1 MDIQIQITF
10 HKLFTIFLIS
20 IVENQIVSK
29 NFLNFSKFFRV
40 GKYFKNQGLG
50 KYFLIS
56 YHLQF
61 SIINQS
67 IDRRS
72 SPPQRTKDFQAKNR
86 GKKIIFSGTLKE
98 LYGVP

>member
-72 SPPQRTKDFQAKNR
+72 SPPQ
-86 GKKIIFSGTLKE
+86 KKIFFRQKKG
-98 LYGVP
+98 G

>member
-10 HKLFTIFLIS
+10 LNLLQSFLNS

-72 SPPQRTKDFQAKNR
+72 SPPPKKNLFQAKKR
-86 GKKIIFSGTLKE
+86 GIENNFFRHS
-98 LYGVP
+98 